1 MTGLM
6 IAGMGMLAFVTRAGL
21 GSGPNLSCTAL
32 YLTLLYIVRNG
43 HVLGNKFH
51 LLVDGTASDNKNNEL
66 IFFLAWLVETDVFD
80 EASFFCMIVGHTFSR
95 IDQSFRTMIVKLLA
109 VPVCGG
115 PFRSYWRTLRNSCL
129 RMTSRRRRSYTV
141 FRTGN
146 YSLNPM

>member
-1 MTGLM
+1 MDAPTETQFDVPVHARNAHDPVKSLEGSRKWKSKVTGLM

-66 IFFLAWLVETDVFD
+66 IYFLAWLVEGLI
-80 EASFFCMIVGHTFSR
+80 E
-95 IDQSFRTMIVKLLA
+95 
-109 VPVCGG
+109 
-115 PFRSYWRTLRNSCL
+115 
-129 RMTSRRRRSYTV
+129 
-141 FRTGN
+141 
-146 YSLNPM
+146 